1 MNLQG
6 QVALVTGG
14 GTPRG
19 IGRCIV
25 ESLAQDGITVIVADL
40 NYEGASETAN
50 DIIKKN
56 SDAKVFPLKL
66 DVTNWNEVEQEI
78 EEVVNKFGKIDILVN
93 NAGVAFST
101 SFEKINEKEWDIVQ
115 DINIKGV
122 FFLTQAV
129 AKHMK
134 DNNYGRIINMSSVAG
149 KRGGGIFGGAH
160 YAASKAAVLGFTK
173 TISREL
179 SSFNITCNCVVPG
192 FVDTD
197 ITKGR
202 IDEIKLQ
209 EIVATIPV
217 GRKGNVEDIANAVK
231 FLSLKESSFI
241 TGEDID
247 VNGGLHI
254 D

>member
-1 MNLQG
+1 MKSHE

-19 IGRCIV
+19 IGRCIA
-25 ESLAQDGITVIVADL
+25 ENLTRDGITVIVADL
-40 NYEGASETAN
+40 NYEGASETASN
-50 DIIKKN
+50 IIKKN
-56 SDAKVFPLKL
+56 SEAKIFPLKL
-66 DVTNWNEVEQEI
+66 DVTNWNEVEEEI
-78 EEVVNKFGKIDILVN
+78 EKVVNQFGKIDILVN

-101 SFEKINEKEWDIVQ
+101 SFEEINEKEWDIVQ

-202 IDEIKLQ
+202 IDEVKLQ

-217 GRKGNVEDIANAVK
+217 GRKGNVDDVANAVK